1 MKIESFIKR
10 LNATELGEGVTND
23 TYIAIP
29 RDVDLSQMLENQQAM
44 TIFDRVEG
52 ILYTP
57 ENSNIKYVQTG
68 QNNQERISGL
78 GQYFRRVSAN
88 VGDEILI
95 EKVEDGDSC
104 LLYLDFNHRDVIVFQ
119 KNKDWVEIL
128 TPQRMEPYNT
138 GDDYSMDVI
147 YQNERVKLYVK
158 YLGQKMK
165 KKTSPADTAAYDLL
179 IDSKSILPNYEYL
192 DYIEISNG
200 DTERRLARMKTYML
214 SLIDTMNAGGD
225 KK

>member
-52 ILYTP
+52 VLYTP

-95 EKVEDGDSC
+95 EKVEDGDRC
-104 LLYLDFNHRDVIVFQ
+104 ILYLDFNHRDVIVFQ

-128 TPQRMEPYNT
+128 TPQRMESYKT
-138 GDDYSMDVI
+138 GNDYSMDVI

-158 YLGQKMK
+158 YLSQKMK

-179 IDSKSILPNYEYL
+179 IDSKSILPNFEYL

-200 DTERRLARMKTYML
+200 AADRRLARMKTYIL
-214 SLIDTMNAGGD
+214 SLIYTMNAGGD

>member
-44 TIFDRVEG
+44 TIYDRVKG
-52 ILYTP
+52 VLYTP

-95 EKVEDGDSC
+95 EKVQDGDSC
-104 LLYLDFNHRDVIVFQ
+104 ILYLDFNHRDVIVFQ

-128 TPQRMEPYNT
+128 TPQRMESYKTN
-138 GDDYSMDVI
+138 DDYLMDVI

-179 IDSKSILPNYEYL
+179 IDDKSILPNYEYL

-200 DTERRLARMKTYML
+200 DAERRLARMKTYML
-214 SLIDTMNAGGD
+214 SLIDTMKAGGD
-225 KK
+225 GK

>member
-29 RDVDLSQMLENQQAM
+29 RDVDLSQMLQNQQAM

-52 ILYTP
+52 VLYTP

-95 EKVEDGDSC
+95 EKVQDGDSC
-104 LLYLDFNHRDVIVFQ
+104 ILYLDFNHRDVFVFQ

-128 TPQRMEPYNT
+128 TPQRMEPYKT
-138 GDDYSMDVI
+138 GNDYSMDVI

-165 KKTSPADTAAYDLL
+165 KKTSPADTAAYDLQ

-200 DTERRLARMKTYML
+200 DADRRLARMKTYML

>member
-104 LLYLDFNHRDVIVFQ
+104 ILYLDFNHRDVIVFQ

-128 TPQRMEPYNT
+128 TPQRMEPYKT

-165 KKTSPADTAAYDLL
+165 KKTS
-179 IDSKSILPNYEYL
+179 
-192 DYIEISNG
+192 
-200 DTERRLARMKTYML
+200 LAQLRVFGL
-214 SLIDTMNAGGD
+214 HRN
-225 KK
+225 

>member
-29 RDVDLSQMLENQQAM
+29 RDVDLSQILENQQAM

-52 ILYTP
+52 VLYTP

-78 GQYFRRVSAN
+78 GQYFRRVNAN

-95 EKVEDGDSC
+95 EKVEYGDNFI
-104 LLYLDFNHRDVIVFQ
+104 LYLDFNHRDVIVFQ

-128 TPQRMEPYNT
+128 TPQRMVPYKT
-138 GDDYSMDVI
+138 GNDYSMDVI
-147 YQNERVKLYVK
+147 YQNERVNLYIK

-165 KKTSPADTAAYDLL
+165 KKTSPVDTAAYDLQ

-200 DTERRLARMKTYML
+200 DADRRLARMKTYML

>member
-78 GQYFRRVSAN
+78 GQYFRRMNAN

-95 EKVEDGDSC
+95 EKIEDEGRC
-104 LLYLDFNHRDVIVFQ
+104 VLYLDFNHRDVIVFQ

-128 TPQRMEPYNT
+128 TPQRLEPYKA
-138 GDDYSMDVI
+138 DKDYYVDVI
-147 YQNERVKLYVK
+147 YQNKRVQLYVK

-165 KKTSPADTAAYDLL
+165 KKTSPSDTAAYDLR
-179 IDSKSILPNYEYL
+179 IDEKSILPNYEYL

-214 SLIDTMNAGGD
+214 SLIDTLRAGGNEL
-225 KK
+225 

>member
-104 LLYLDFNHRDVIVFQ
+104 ILYLDFNHRDVIVFQ

-128 TPQRMEPYNT
+128 TPQRMEPYKT
-138 GDDYSMDVI
+138 GDGYLMDVI

-200 DTERRLARMKTYML
+200 DAERRLARMKTYML

>member
-52 ILYTP
+52 VLYTP

-95 EKVEDGDSC
+95 EKVEDGDRC
-104 LLYLDFNHRDVIVFQ
+104 ILYLDFNHRDVIVFQ

-128 TPQRMEPYNT
+128 TPQRMESYKT
-138 GDDYSMDVI
+138 GNGYSMDVI

-158 YLGQKMK
+158 YLSQKMK

-179 IDSKSILPNYEYL
+179 IDSKSILPNFEYL

-200 DTERRLARMKTYML
+200 AADRRLARMKTYIL
-214 SLIDTMNAGGD
+214 SLIYTMNAGGD

>member
-52 ILYTP
+52 VLYTP

-95 EKVEDGDSC
+95 EKVEDGDRC
-104 LLYLDFNHRDVIVFQ
+104 ILYLDFNHRDVIVFQ

-128 TPQRMEPYNT
+128 TPQRMEPYKT
-138 GDDYSMDVI
+138 GNDYSMDVI
-147 YQNERVKLYVK
+147 YQDERVKLYVK

-200 DTERRLARMKTYML
+200 DTDRRLARMKTYML

>member
-10 LNATELGEGVTND
+10 LNATELGVGVTND

-52 ILYTP
+52 VLYTP

-78 GQYFRRVSAN
+78 GQYFRRVGAN

-95 EKVEDGDSC
+95 EKIEDGDSC
-104 LLYLDFNHRDVIVFQ
+104 ILYLDFNHRDVIVFQ

-128 TPQRMEPYNT
+128 TPQRMETYKT
-138 GDDYSMDVI
+138 GNDYSIDVI
-147 YQNERVKLYVK
+147 YQNKRVKLDVK

-200 DTERRLARMKTYML
+200 DADRRLARMKTYML
-214 SLIDTMNAGGD
+214 SLIDTMNVGGD
-225 KK
+225 EN

>member
-1 MKIESFIKR
+1 
-10 LNATELGEGVTND
+10 
-23 TYIAIP
+23 
-29 RDVDLSQMLENQQAM
+29 M

-52 ILYTP
+52 VLYTP

-78 GQYFRRVSAN
+78 GQYFRRMSAN

-95 EKVEDGDSC
+95 EKFEDDDSC
-104 LLYLDFNHRDVIVFQ
+104 ILYLDFNHRNVIVFQ

-128 TPQRMEPYNT
+128 TSQRMEPYKT
-138 GDDYSMDVI
+138 GNDYSMDVI

-165 KKTSPADTAAYDLL
+165 KRTSPIDTAAYDLL
-179 IDSKSILPNYEYL
+179 IDGKSILPNYEYL

-200 DTERRLARMKTYML
+200 DADRRLARMKTYML
-214 SLIDTMNAGGD
+214 SLIDIMNAGGD

>member
-52 ILYTP
+52 VLYTP

-95 EKVEDGDSC
+95 EKVQDGDSC
-104 LLYLDFNHRDVIVFQ
+104 ILYLDFNHRDVIVFQ

-128 TPQRMEPYNT
+128 SPQRMEPYKIN
-138 GDDYSMDVI
+138 DDYLMDVI
-147 YQNERVKLYVK
+147 YQNERVKLCVK

-179 IDSKSILPNYEYL
+179 IDDKSILPNYEYL

-200 DTERRLARMKTYML
+200 AAEKRLARMKTYML
-214 SLIDTMNAGGD
+214 SLIDTMKAGGD
-225 KK
+225 VK

>member
-29 RDVDLSQMLENQQAM
+29 RDVDLSQMLQNQQAM

-52 ILYTP
+52 VLYTP

-95 EKVEDGDSC
+95 EKVQDGDSC
-104 LLYLDFNHRDVIVFQ
+104 ILYLDFNHRDVIVFQ

-128 TPQRMEPYNT
+128 TPQRMEPYKT
-138 GDDYSMDVI
+138 GNDYSMDVI
-147 YQNERVKLYVK
+147 YQNERVNLYVK

-165 KKTSPADTAAYDLL
+165 KKTSPADTAAYDLQ

-200 DTERRLARMKTYML
+200 DADRRLARMKTYML

-225 KK
+225 K

>member
-29 RDVDLSQMLENQQAM
+29 RDVDLSQMLQNQQAM

-52 ILYTP
+52 VLYTP

-95 EKVEDGDSC
+95 EKVQDGDSC
-104 LLYLDFNHRDVIVFQ
+104 ILYLDFNHRDVIVFQ

-128 TPQRMEPYNT
+128 TPQRMEPYKT
-138 GDDYSMDVI
+138 GNDYSMDVI

-165 KKTSPADTAAYDLL
+165 KKTSPADTAAYDLQ

-200 DTERRLARMKTYML
+200 
-214 SLIDTMNAGGD
+214 
-225 KK
+225 

>member
-52 ILYTP
+52 VLYTP

-95 EKVEDGDSC
+95 ERVEDDDSC
-104 LLYLDFNHRDVIVFQ
+104 ILYLDFNHRDVIVFQ

-128 TPQRMEPYNT
+128 TPQRMEPYKT
-138 GDDYSMDVI
+138 GNDYSMDVI

-200 DTERRLARMKTYML
+200 DTDRRLARMKTYML

>member
-52 ILYTP
+52 VLYTP

-78 GQYFRRVSAN
+78 GQYFRRVNAN

-95 EKVEDGDSC
+95 EKVENGDSSV
-104 LLYLDFNHRDVIVFQ
+104 LYLDFNHRDVIVFQ

-128 TPQRMEPYNT
+128 TPQRLEPYKTNNN
-138 GDDYSMDVI
+138 YLVDVI
-147 YQNERVKLYVK
+147 YQNERVKLNIK
-158 YLGQKMK
+158 YLGPKMK

-179 IDSKSILPNYEYL
+179 IDDKSILPNYEYL

-200 DTERRLARMKTYML
+200 DADKRLARMKTYML
-214 SLIDTMNAGGD
+214 SQIDTINAEGD
-225 KK
+225 KI

>member
-52 ILYTP
+52 ALYTP

-78 GQYFRRVSAN
+78 GQYFRRVRAN

-104 LLYLDFNHRDVIVFQ
+104 ILYLDFNHRDVIVFQ

-128 TPQRMEPYNT
+128 TPQRMEPYKT
-138 GDDYSMDVI
+138 DYGYLVDVI

-165 KKTSPADTAAYDLL
+165 KKTSPTDTAAYDL
-179 IDSKSILPNYEYL
+179 IIGGKSILANYEYL
-192 DYIEISNG
+192 DYIEISSG
-200 DTERRLARMKTYML
+200 DADRRLARMKTYML
-214 SLIDTMNAGGD
+214 SRIDTMNAGEG

>member
-52 ILYTP
+52 VLYTP

-95 EKVEDGDSC
+95 EKVEDGDNC
-104 LLYLDFNHRDVIVFQ
+104 ILYLDFNHRDVIVFQ

-128 TPQRMEPYNT
+128 TPQRMEPYKT
-138 GDDYSMDVI
+138 GNDYSMDVI
-147 YQNERVKLYVK
+147 YQNEQVKLYVK

-165 KKTSPADTAAYDLL
+165 KKTSPADTAAYDLQ

-200 DTERRLARMKTYML
+200 DADRRLARMKTYML

>member
-29 RDVDLSQMLENQQAM
+29 RDVDLSQMLQNQQAM

-52 ILYTP
+52 VLYTP

-95 EKVEDGDSC
+95 EKVQDGDSC
-104 LLYLDFNHRDVIVFQ
+104 ILYLDFNHRDVIVFQ
-119 KNKDWVEIL
+119 KNKDWVEIS
-128 TPQRMEPYNT
+128 TPQRMEPYKT
-138 GDDYSMDVI
+138 GNDYSMDVI

-165 KKTSPADTAAYDLL
+165 KKTSPADTAAYDLQ

-200 DTERRLARMKTYML
+200 DADRRLARMKTYML

>member
-44 TIFDRVEG
+44 NIFDRVEG
-52 ILYTP
+52 VLYTP

-95 EKVEDGDSC
+95 EKVQDGDSC
-104 LLYLDFNHRDVIVFQ
+104 ILYLDFNHRDVIVFQ

-128 TPQRMEPYNT
+128 TPQRIEPYKAN
-138 GDDYSMDVI
+138 DDYLMDVI

-179 IDSKSILPNYEYL
+179 IDDKSILPNYEYL

-200 DTERRLARMKTYML
+200 DAERRLARMKTYML
-214 SLIDTMNAGGD
+214 SLIDTMKAGGD
-225 KK
+225 GK

>member
-1 MKIESFIKR
+1 MKIESFMKR

-29 RDVDLSQMLENQQAM
+29 RDVDLSKMLENQQAM

-68 QNNQERISGL
+68 QNKQERISGL
-78 GQYFRRVSAN
+78 GQYFRRVSAA

-95 EKVEDGDSC
+95 EKVQDGDSRI
-104 LLYLDFNHRDVIVFQ
+104 LYLDFNHRNVIVFQ

-128 TPQRMEPYNT
+128 TPQRMEPYRTN
-138 GDDYSMDVI
+138 DDYQMDVI
-147 YQNERVKLYVK
+147 YRNERVKLYVK
-158 YLGQKMK
+158 YLGRKMK
-165 KKTSPADTAAYDLL
+165 KKISPADTAAYDLR
-179 IDSKSILPNYEYL
+179 IDGKSILPHYGYL

-200 DTERRLARMKTYML
+200 DAERRLARMKTYIHF
-214 SLIDTMNAGGD
+214 LIDTMTAEGD
-225 KK
+225 GK

>member
-29 RDVDLSQMLENQQAM
+29 RDVDLSQMLQNQQAM

-52 ILYTP
+52 VLYTP

-95 EKVEDGDSC
+95 EKVQDGDSC
-104 LLYLDFNHRDVIVFQ
+104 ILYLDFNHRDVIVFQ

-128 TPQRMEPYNT
+128 TPQRMEPYKT
-138 GDDYSMDVI
+138 GNDYSMDVI
-147 YQNERVKLYVK
+147 YQNERVKFYVK

-165 KKTSPADTAAYDLL
+165 KKTSPADTAAYDLQ

-200 DTERRLARMKTYML
+200 DADRRLARMKTYML

>member
-29 RDVDLSQMLENQQAM
+29 RDVDLSQMLQNQQAM

-52 ILYTP
+52 VLYTP

-95 EKVEDGDSC
+95 EKVQDGDSC
-104 LLYLDFNHRDVIVFQ
+104 ILYLDFNHRDVIVFQ

-128 TPQRMEPYNT
+128 TPQRMEPYKT
-138 GDDYSMDVI
+138 GNDYSMDVI

-165 KKTSPADTAAYDLL
+165 KKTSPADTAAYDLQ

-200 DTERRLARMKTYML
+200 NADRRLARMKTYIL

>member
-10 LNATELGEGVTND
+10 LNATELGKGATND

-29 RDVDLSQMLENQQAM
+29 GDVDLSQMLQNQRAM

-52 ILYTP
+52 VQYTP
-57 ENSNIKYVQTG
+57 DNSNIKYVQTG

-78 GQYFRRVSAN
+78 GQYFSRVSAN

-95 EKVEDGDSC
+95 EKVQDGDSC
-104 LLYLDFNHRDVIVFQ
+104 FLYLDFNHRDVIVFQ
-119 KNKDWVEIL
+119 NNKDWVEIL
-128 TPQRMEPYNT
+128 TPQRMEPYKT
-138 GDDYSMDVI
+138 KGGDYSMDVI
-147 YQNERVKLYVK
+147 YKNERVNLYVK
-158 YLGQKMK
+158 YLGQKK
-165 KKTSPADTAAYDLL
+165 KKTTSPADTAAYDLQ
-179 IDSKSILPNYEYL
+179 INSKSILPNYEYL
-192 DYIEISNG
+192 DYIEISNA
-200 DTERRLARMKTYML
+200 DRRLARMKTYMF

>member
-52 ILYTP
+52 VLYTP

-95 EKVEDGDSC
+95 EKVDDGDNC
-104 LLYLDFNHRDVIVFQ
+104 ILYLDFNHRDVIVFQ
-119 KNKDWVEIL
+119 KNKDWVEI
-128 TPQRMEPYNT
+128 Q
-138 GDDYSMDVI
+138 
-147 YQNERVKLYVK
+147 KALYIPTR
-158 YLGQKMK
+158 G
-165 KKTSPADTAAYDLL
+165 
-179 IDSKSILPNYEYL
+179 
-192 DYIEISNG
+192 
-200 DTERRLARMKTYML
+200 
-214 SLIDTMNAGGD
+214 
-225 KK
+225 

>member
-52 ILYTP
+52 VLYTP

-95 EKVEDGDSC
+95 EKVEDGDRC
-104 LLYLDFNHRDVIVFQ
+104 ILYLDFNHRDVIVFQ

-128 TPQRMEPYNT
+128 TPQRMEPYKT
-138 GDDYSMDVI
+138 GNDYSMDVI

-200 DTERRLARMKTYML
+200 DTDRRLARMKTYML

>member
-1 MKIESFIKR
+1 
-10 LNATELGEGVTND
+10 
-23 TYIAIP
+23 
-29 RDVDLSQMLENQQAM
+29 M

-52 ILYTP
+52 VLYTP

-95 EKVEDGDSC
+95 EKVQDGDSC
-104 LLYLDFNHRDVIVFQ
+104 ILYLDFNHRDVIVFQ

-128 TPQRMEPYNT
+128 TPQRMEPYKT
-138 GDDYSMDVI
+138 GNDYSMDVI

-165 KKTSPADTAAYDLL
+165 KKTSPADTAAYDLQ

-200 DTERRLARMKTYML
+200 DADRRLARMKTYML

>member
-29 RDVDLSQMLENQQAM
+29 RDVDLSQMLQNQQTM

-52 ILYTP
+52 VLYTP

-95 EKVEDGDSC
+95 EKVQDGDSC
-104 LLYLDFNHRDVIVFQ
+104 ILYLDFNHRDVIVFQ

-128 TPQRMEPYNT
+128 TPQRMEPYKT
-138 GDDYSMDVI
+138 GNDYSMDVI

-165 KKTSPADTAAYDLL
+165 KKTSPADTAAYDLQ

-200 DTERRLARMKTYML
+200 DADRRLARMKTYML

>member
-52 ILYTP
+52 VLYTP

-95 EKVEDGDSC
+95 EKVEDGDNC
-104 LLYLDFNHRDVIVFQ
+104 ILYLDFNHRDVIVFQ

-128 TPQRMEPYNT
+128 TPQRMEPYKT
-138 GDDYSMDVI
+138 GNDYSMDVI

-165 KKTSPADTAAYDLL
+165 KKT
-179 IDSKSILPNYEYL
+179 
-192 DYIEISNG
+192 
-200 DTERRLARMKTYML
+200 
-214 SLIDTMNAGGD
+214 
-225 KK
+225 

>member
-52 ILYTP
+52 VLYTP

-95 EKVEDGDSC
+95 EKVEDGDNC
-104 LLYLDFNHRDVIVFQ
+104 ILYLDFNHRDVIVFQ

-128 TPQRMEPYNT
+128 TPQRMEPYKT
-138 GDDYSMDVI
+138 GNDYSMDVI

-158 YLGQKMK
+158 
-165 KKTSPADTAAYDLL
+165 
-179 IDSKSILPNYEYL
+179 
-192 DYIEISNG
+192 
-200 DTERRLARMKTYML
+200 
-214 SLIDTMNAGGD
+214 
-225 KK
+225 

>member
-29 RDVDLSQMLENQQAM
+29 RDVDLSQMLQNQQAM

-52 ILYTP
+52 VLYTP

-95 EKVEDGDSC
+95 EKVQDGDSC
-104 LLYLDFNHRDVIVFQ
+104 ILYLDFNHRDVIVFQ

-128 TPQRMEPYNT
+128 TPQRMEPYKT
-138 GDDYSMDVI
+138 GNDYSMDVI

-165 KKTSPADTAAYDLL
+165 KKTSPADTAAYDLQ

-192 DYIEISNG
+192 DYIEISNA
-200 DTERRLARMKTYML
+200 DADRRLARMKTYML